1 MIERYFQTGV
11 RLKWMPPR
19 QVPGPTDGAVIDSPQ
34 QILNPIIYDGM
45 DGELIGPVHSQALG
59 LAMRAQIGYN
69 WLVYAPG
76 RTTKRPLVG
85 DVLTGPMSGCP
96 IATWTEG
103 GRNYVG
109 HIGTID
115 NQPAINKVV
124 KRGFAAEAASFSQLA
139 AFSPAKAW
147 QDAEITRM
155 RQRFRIMPGGFT
167 VYGLITGPGVFYSV
181 LIFDF
186 SSGIGNSVGGRGFQ
200 RCVGGIR
207 PVRAMTG
214 VATRALLMS

>member
-11 RLKWMPPR
+11 RFNWMPPR
-19 QVPGPTDGAVIDSPQ
+19 QVPGPTDGAVVDSPQ

-45 DGELIGPVHSQALG
+45 DAELLGPVHAAAIG
-59 LAMRAQIGYN
+59 LAMRSQIAYN

-96 IATWTEG
+96 IATWNERGTT
-103 GRNYVG
+103 YVG

-115 NQPAINKVV
+115 NQPAVNTVV
-124 KRGFAAEAASFSQLA
+124 KRGFAAEAANYTQLA
-139 AFSPAKAW
+139 AFSPASAW
-147 QDAEITRM
+147 RPAEITLM
-155 RQRFRIMPGGFT
+155 RQRFRNMPGFT
-167 VYGLITGPGVFYSV
+167 VYGLVTGPGNFYSI
-181 LIFDF
+181 LMFDF
-186 SSGIGNSVGGRGFQ
+186 GAGPGNAISGRGFQ

-207 PVRAMTG
+207 PVRAMSG
-214 VATRALLMS
+214 VATRALLLS